1 MTALSVVIP
10 VHNNAGTLEQ
20 QLLAVLAGT
29 DIGDEVV
36 VVDNRST
43 DGSRAVAERVGRL
56 ASTRSGGLVRVVAA
70 HGRQGEGYAR
80 NVGVAA
86 AANDLVAF
94 CDGDDVVGEGW
105 VGAMRDG
112 LARHRYVSGPV
123 DVDRLNPPWLAGVRG
138 RSVFRDRALLFGVVP
153 FAHGCNL
160 GVHRALA
167 GQAGGFDEGVEIGV
181 DIDFAISVWEL
192 GVEMGWLPGAVVH
205 YRHRTSMRSLWRQG
219 VGYGRT
225 RPRLRRRLHGLA
237 HRGTWLHNARNF
249 VWLARRVPRLGDRA
263 TRARWVWVA
272 AQLVGEGWGAVD
284 RLRR

>member
-10 VHNNAGTLEQ
+10 VHDNAGTLEQ

-29 DIGDEVV
+29 DVGDEVV

-43 DGSRAVAERVGRL
+43 DGSQAVAERVGRL
-56 ASTRSGGLVRVVAA
+56 ATAKGRGRVRVVEA
-70 HGRQGEGYAR
+70 HGRLGEGHAR

-86 AANDLVAF
+86 AANDLIAF

-112 LARHRYVSGPV
+112 LAKHRYVCGPV

-138 RSVFRDRALLFGVVP
+138 RSIFQDRALLFGVVP

-167 GQAGGFDEGVEIGV
+167 GQVGFDEDLEIGV
-181 DIDFAISVWEL
+181 DIDFAIRVWEL
-192 GVEMGWLPGAVVH
+192 GVEMGWLPDALVH
-205 YRHRTSMRSLWRQG
+205 YRHRTSMRALWRQG

-237 HRGTWLHNARNF
+237 QPGTWRHGARNV
-249 VWLARRVPRLGDRA
+249 VWLVRRVPRLGDRA

-272 AQLVGEGWGAVD
+272 AQLVGEGWGAAD
-284 RLRR
+284 RLRH